1 LKNFLYCETG
11 VVEWIQTRAAQDTSS
26 QGWRADTEI
35 STSVKTVIEY
45 SRSWKAVI
53 KCSGSLT
60 KTETVLSKTVGDLTA
75 ISKTVGEFRLWYCKQ
90 WECSTESL
98 IKFVFENYCVG
109 NELRM
114 VDSVCCYF
122 PFCVAYKWTMFRVRL
137 STDRVCGT
145 CVNINVNCTV
155 VVVETEYLKTRY
167 WKGEGDNVGAIQ
179 WIGSRGWK
187 VKCA

>member
-1 LKNFLYCETG
+1 LKKFLYCETG

-90 WECSTESL
+90 WECSTES
-98 IKFVFENYCVG
+98 I
-109 NELRM
+109 
-114 VDSVCCYF
+114 
-122 PFCVAYKWTMFRVRL
+122 
-137 STDRVCGT
+137 
-145 CVNINVNCTV
+145 I
-155 VVVETEYLKTRY
+155 
-167 WKGEGDNVGAIQ
+167 
-179 WIGSRGWK
+179 
-187 VKCA
+187 